1 MKKYISPIARVVE
14 LNTEEV
20 LLAGSPTDVYNQGG
34 GVEASNRRSASESIW
49 GSDEE
54 E

>member
-14 LNTEEV
+14 LNTEF
-20 LLAGSPTDVYNQGG
+20 LLAGSPTDVINQGG